1 MTHIPFFND
10 NYPNTQS
17 KYRIAPGRSI
27 SAIAAFNDDGN
38 IKPLRIRLKTS
49 EGCIDANVDKVI
61 SSKEVTS
68 MYHIF
73 ECIVSTDDGIQSQV
87 RLYYDSPTNKW
98 TLGERRSE

>member
-1 MTHIPFFND
+1 MPFFND
-10 NYPNTQS
+10 NQTHSPSQ
-17 KYRIAPGRSI
+17 YRIAPGRSI
-27 SAIAAFNDDGN
+27 SAIAAFNDDGK

-49 EGCIDANVDKVI
+49 EGCIEANVDKVI

-73 ECIVSTDDGIQSQV
+73 ECLVTTDDGTQSQV

-98 TLGERRSE
+98 SIGERRSE

>member
-1 MTHIPFFND
+1 MPFYDSSNSHS
-10 NYPNTQS
+10 PSQ
-17 KYRIAPGRSI
+17 YRIAPGRSI
-27 SAIAAFNDDGN
+27 SAIAAFNDDGK
-38 IKPLRIRLKTS
+38 IKPLRIRLKAS
-49 EGCIDANVDKVI
+49 EGCIDANVDNVI

-73 ECIVSTDDGIQSQV
+73 ECIVSKDDGIQSQV

>member
-1 MTHIPFFND
+1 MPFYDSSNSH
-10 NYPNTQS
+10 YPSQ
-17 KYRIAPGRSI
+17 YRIAPGRSI
-27 SAIAAFNDDGN
+27 SSIAAFNDNGK

-73 ECIVSTDDGIQSQV
+73 ECIVTTDDGIQSQV
-87 RLYYDSPTNKW
+87 RLYYDSTTNKW

>member
-1 MTHIPFFND
+1 MPFYDSSNSHSLSQ
-10 NYPNTQS
+10 Y
-17 KYRIAPGRSI
+17 KIAPGRSI
-27 SAIAAFNDDGN
+27 SAIAAFNDDGK

-49 EGCIDANVDKVI
+49 EGCIDANIDKVI

-73 ECIVSTDDGIQSQV
+73 ECIVTTDDGIQSQV
-87 RLYYDSPTNKW
+87 RLYYDSQTNKW

>member
-1 MTHIPFFND
+1 MPFYDSSNSH
-10 NYPNTQS
+10 YPSQ
-17 KYRIAPGRSI
+17 YRIAPGRSI
-27 SAIAAFNDDGN
+27 SAIAAFNDDGK

-73 ECIVSTDDGIQSQV
+73 ECIVTTDDGIQSQV

>member
-1 MTHIPFFND
+1 MAFYDSND
-10 NYPNTQS
+10 LHSPSQ
-17 KYRIAPGRSI
+17 YRIAPGRSI
-27 SAIAAFNDDGN
+27 SAIAAFNDDGK

-49 EGCIDANVDKVI
+49 EGCIEANIDNVI

-73 ECIVSTDDGIQSQV
+73 ECIVTTDDGIQSQV
-87 RLYYDSPTNKW
+87 RLYYDSQTNKW

>member
-1 MTHIPFFND
+1 MPFYDSSNSH
-10 NYPNTQS
+10 YPSQ
-17 KYRIAPGRSI
+17 YRITPGRSI
-27 SAIAAFNDDGN
+27 SAIAAFNDDDK

-73 ECIVSTDDGIQSQV
+73 ECVVTTDDGMQSQV

-98 TLGERRSE
+98 SIGERRSE